1 MPASS
6 GGPTQASADTREA
19 GLHRQLTAG
28 QMAMVGVGGS
38 IGTGLLLGS
47 GAAIQIAGPA
57 VIFSFLVAAF
67 ISWTVTVAFGEMA
80 SLHPAAGSFGVYAEL
95 YLNSWAGFIS
105 RYGLW
110 LALAIA
116 IGSEMVAAATYMAY
130 WLPQVHPLLW
140 VVLFSALLGGV
151 NLRSVGGFGEVEYW
165 FAMVKL
171 ITIVAFIVIGAVFLL
186 GRRVAPQYTAHGGFF
201 PKGIWAPGAAMSFAL
216 FTFAGVEMVAVSS
229 GESRSAADMPR
240 AVLTTFAILTFV
252 YLGAIAI
259 LVGVMP
265 WNGAGVTESPFVSV
279 FRIAGLPAASH
290 IMNFVVLT
298 AALSGAN
305 ASLYVDS
312 RMLFSLARGGY
323 APRRFGR
330 LTRAGAPLLALLVSC
345 FGIGLALIFERWAP
359 QSAYVSLLGA
369 ALFGV
374 MLVWLVTLSSH
385 IAFRRRLSSAQL
397 AALPMRPRGRV
408 WLSVAGIV
416 VVLASLAG
424 TWFYSHLIV
433 ISGVIYLVVLTL
445 FYLGMKKSG
454 PNITMAEP

>member
-1 MPASS
+1 MPA
-6 GGPTQASADTREA
+6 GPGVSVPPHSDTREA
-19 GLHRQLTAG
+19 GLHRQLSAG

-57 VIFSFLVAAF
+57 VIISFLVAAL
-67 ISWTVTVAFGEMA
+67 ICWTVTVAFGEMA
-80 SLHPAAGSFGVYAEL
+80 SLHPAAGSFGVYAEI

-110 LALAIA
+110 VALAIA
-116 IGSEMVAAATYMAY
+116 IGSEMVAAATYMSF
-130 WLPQVHPLLW
+130 WLPQVHPLVW
-140 VVLFSALLGGV
+140 VAVFSAVLVGI
-151 NLRSVGGFGEVEYW
+151 NLRSVKAFGEVEYW

-171 ITIVAFIVIGAVFLL
+171 VTIIAFIAIGAIFLL
-186 GRRVAPQYTAHGGFF
+186 NGHLAPQYTAHGGFF
-201 PKGIWAPGAAMSFAL
+201 PQGTWAPGAAMSFAL

-229 GESRSAADMPR
+229 GESRSGAEMPR
-240 AVLTTFAILTFV
+240 AVLLTFGILTFV

-259 LVGVMP
+259 LAGVMP
-265 WNGAGVTESPFVSV
+265 WNGAGVTESPFVTV
-279 FRIAGLPAASH
+279 FRIAGVPAASN
-290 IMNFVVLT
+290 IMNFVVLS

-323 APRRFGR
+323 APARFGH
-330 LTRAGAPLLALLVSC
+330 LTRTGSPLPALLASC
-345 FGIGLALIFERWAP
+345 FGIVLALIFERWAP

-374 MLVWLVTLSSH
+374 MLVWLVTLSAH
-385 IAFRRRLSSAQL
+385 IAFRRKLSPAKL
-397 AALPMRPRGRV
+397 AALPMRPKGRI

-416 VVLASLAG
+416 MILAALVG
-424 TWFYSHLIV
+424 TWFHSHLIV
-433 ISGVIYLVVLTL
+433 VSGIIYVVVLSL
-445 FYLGMKKSG
+445 FYLAMKKS
-454 PNITMAEP
+454 PANITMSGS